1 VNGWLAAINKLIAA
15 HGDLAQAGKAQWL
28 TLGYKP
34 LAPGRPG
41 LMTIDYF
48 QCLAFDIRIA
58 ATVAMRQTKLSLK
71 TAYSPKGTSMQL
83 DDLSVVIPAFDGS
96 SADKCA
102 DAPKPVNLCPVPPD
116 FSVHVQGETALK
128 TGQPAEFGVEASVP
142 PDSLSFV
149 WEAQGGMPAMG
160 SGTKF
165 STAFA
170 AAGTRLLTVTAFN
183 EKGCSATVT
192 VPLKVEGASPAGPA
206 VNAIHKDASASTKK
220 AGGKRKPGA
229 ADKAGRKGGGNR
241 RGGK

>member
-1 VNGWLAAINKLIAA
+1 
-15 HGDLAQAGKAQWL
+15 
-28 TLGYKP
+28 
-34 LAPGRPG
+34 
-41 LMTIDYF
+41 
-48 QCLAFDIRIA
+48 
-58 ATVAMRQTKLSLK
+58 
-71 TAYSPKGTSMQL
+71 
-83 DDLSVVIPAFDGS
+83 
-96 SADKCA
+96 
-102 DAPKPVNLCPVPPD
+102 
-116 FSVHVQGETALK
+116 
-128 TGQPAEFGVEASVP
+128 VP